1 MHNIMLF
8 NPEYRPFDIAMVRR
22 ILQSEVGFRD
32 VRSDE
37 QGDDVLEA
45 QYVEPDDW
53 TFVGLSG
60 SRKSISLSGT
70 SDAALR
76 AALILQRNI
85 DTPLRI
91 VDTDM
96 SFDLILR
103 DYLNVETLRAAITN
117 AQAGGR
123 P

>member
-8 NPEYRPFDIAMVRR
+8 NADYRPFDVAAVRR
-22 ILQSEVGFRD
+22 ILQSEGGFRD
-32 VRSDE
+32 VRSNEE
-37 QGDDVLEA
+37 QGDLLEA
-45 QYVEPDDW
+45 QYVESDDW
-53 TFVGLSG
+53 TFFRLSG

-76 AALILQRNI
+76 AALILQRHT

-91 VDTDM
+91 SDTDN

-103 DYLNVETLRAAITN
+103 DYPNVEALRGAIAN
-117 AQAGGR
+117 AQAG
-123 P
+123 